1 MKREKVLETVKELP
15 VEFDLDVLIER
26 LVLAEKVEKG
36 LQQLEEG
43 KTVPHREIRE
53 MIKKW

>member
-1 MKREKVLETVKELP
+1 MKREKVLQTVKELP

-43 KTVPHREIRE
+43 KTVPHQEVKE

>member
-43 KTVPHREIRE
+43 KTVPHREVKE